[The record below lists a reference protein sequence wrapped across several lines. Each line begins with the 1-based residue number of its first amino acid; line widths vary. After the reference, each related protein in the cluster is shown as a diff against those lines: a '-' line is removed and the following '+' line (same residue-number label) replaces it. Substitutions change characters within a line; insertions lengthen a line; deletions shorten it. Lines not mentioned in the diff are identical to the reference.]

1 MPDAL
6 PDLDHAVF
14 AKTTLGQQEIQS
26 RALGLGMMTR
36 RLLILIDGKRS
47 ALELTPMVG
56 GQDLRALLAE
66 LSDKGCIERSNAT
79 HIPTPPE
86 AAAQTAKPTVPVAAP
101 RPTSVPAPVP
111 EAGAGSGDLSSL
123 PAPETRSAT
132 DVTMARNFMTNTV
145 NTIFQPYTRL
155 TLLEAIAHCK
165 TAQDARKVYSLWSET
180 IGSSAIGAK
189 RLPEFREKLF
199 KVL

>member
-6 PDLDHAVF
+6 PDLTDAVF
-14 AKTTLGQQEIQS
+14 AKTSLGQQEIQS
-26 RALGLGMMTR
+26 RALGLAMMTR

-47 ALELTPMVG
+47 TRELAPLLN
-56 GQDLRALLAE
+56 GQDLRALLHE
-66 LSDKGCIERSNAT
+66 LLDKGCIEQRSAVASPSV
-79 HIPTPPE
+79 PT
-86 AAAQTAKPTVPVAAP
+86 AAAQPMPASTLA
-101 RPTSVPAPVP
+101 PAPAP
-111 EAGAGSGDLSSL
+111 TTTPAPDANTADDELSHL
-123 PAPETRSAT
+123 PAPESRSAT

-155 TLLEAIAHCK
+155 TLLEAIAGCK
-165 TAQDARKVYSLWSET
+165 TAQDARKVYFLWSKT
-180 IGSSAIGAK
+180 IASSVIGAK